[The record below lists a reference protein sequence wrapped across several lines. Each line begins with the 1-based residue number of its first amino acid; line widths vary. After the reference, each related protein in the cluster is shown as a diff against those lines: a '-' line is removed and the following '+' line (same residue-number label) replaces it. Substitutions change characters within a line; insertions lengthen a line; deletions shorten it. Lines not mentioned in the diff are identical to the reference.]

1 MLKLTL
7 QRPIKL
13 SNKDAG
19 ASSLVFNAE
28 RWNNKTFKK
37 GIYMN
42 WEPISELELWDYI
55 NNAEIRMNIEQQRL
69 WEVIRIDPQKWQE
82 KQYGTLGGGFW
93 VVAIIGQSVIWF
105 NDIEDGF
112 NISQYKQYGVISEY
126 WCNEDELEFAIQRLL
141 DCIQQGYNFR

>member
-1 MLKLTL
+1 M
-7 QRPIKL
+7 
-13 SNKDAG
+13 D
-19 ASSLVFNAE
+19 
-28 RWNNKTFKK
+28 
-37 GIYMN
+37 

-69 WEVIRIDPQKWQE
+69 WEIIRIDPQKWQE

-112 NISQYKQYGVISEY
+112 NISPYKQYGVISEY
-126 WCNEDELEFAIQRLL
+126 WCNQDELEFAIQRLL
-141 DCIQQGYNFR
+141 DCIQQGYDFRFPRCSPPLPLNNE